1 MSTRKMFNIF
11 VCLGFII
18 SIGSMILSIFTV
30 NKGFF
35 ILNLLLIISLVVTII
50 IRKPHSN
57 TLPDFMV
64 VTIMLEIINFISIP
78 LMLSKLY

>member
-1 MSTRKMFNIF
+1 MSTRKMFNVF

-18 SIGSMILSIFTV
+18 SIGSMILSIFASNT
-30 NKGFF
+30 GFL
-35 ILNLLLIISLVVTII
+35 ILSLLLIISLIVTII

-64 VTIMLEIINFISIP
+64 VAIMLEVINFISIP
-78 LMLSKLY
+78 LMLTKLF